1 MFKFFKE
8 KLKSWLGKSKEEIE
22 EKASEK
28 SEKEAEEKPVKIE
41 EKHEEVEKIEEKP
54 KKVEQAKIE
63 GVEEKKAKELKEEL
77 KQLEE
82 ELEEPKEKEKEE
94 KEIEPVM
101 KYNVALQKYE
111 PDLEKTKEIIEI
123 NKKTAPTIEEI
134 KPISREAP
142 TFERIEEE
150 EKEEKK
156 PSIFQRLKEKFSY
169 KLSEEDFEEIF
180 SSLETLLLE
189 NNVALEA
196 VESIKKQIKIE
207 LISKEI
213 KKQNLEQEIKTALK
227 KAIENLLI
235 EPDNILD
242 AVKLK
247 KPFVIVFF
255 GINGTGKTTTIA
267 KVAHL
272 LLKNKISCVL
282 AASDTFRAASI
293 EQLQVHADKLKIKM
307 IKHDYG
313 ADPAAVAFDAIKHAK
328 AHGIEVVLIDTAGRM
343 HTKENLLSEME
354 KICRVTKPD
363 LKIFVAESIAGNDA
377 IQQAK
382 NFNEII
388 GIDGSILT
396 KADVDEK
403 GGTAISIS
411 YAIKKPIFY
420 LGTGQEYEDLKLFDK
435 EEFIK
440 ELGF

>member
-1 MFKFFKE
+1 MFKFFKD

-22 EKASEK
+22 EKASESK
-28 SEKEAEEKPVKIE
+28 RTGLASEE
-41 EKHEEVEKIEEKP
+41 EEVEEAKKEEKIEEIKKVEKKP
-54 KKVEQAKIE
+54 KKVEKSSLLE
-63 GVEEKKAKELKEEL
+63 KETSERKEVEKELKE
-77 KQLEE
+77 LE
-82 ELEEPKEKEKEE
+82 KRIEE
-94 KEIEPVM
+94 KESKPVM
-101 KYNVALQKYE
+101 KYNIALEKFE
-111 PDLEKTKEIIEI
+111 PDIEKTKEIIEI
-123 NKKTAPTIEEI
+123 GKRTAPTIKE
-134 KPISREAP
+134 
-142 TFERIEEE
+142 IEEE
-150 EKEEKK
+150 KEKEEKK
-156 PSIFQRLKEKFSY
+156 PGIFQRLKERFSY

-180 SSLETLLLE
+180 NSLEMLLLE

-196 VESIKKQIKIE
+196 VEAIKKQIKIE

-235 EPDNILD
+235 EPDDLIET
-242 AVKLK
+242 VKLK
-247 KPFVIVFF
+247 KPFIIVFF
-255 GINGTGKTTTIA
+255 GINGVGKTTVIA
-267 KVAHL
+267 KIAHL

-293 EQLQVHADKLKIKM
+293 EQLQFHANKLKIKL

-328 AHGIEVVLIDTAGRM
+328 AQGIEVVLIDTAGRM

-377 IQQAK
+377 VQQAK
-382 NFNEII
+382 HFNEII

-411 YAIKKPIFY
+411 YATQKPIFY
-420 LGTGQEYEDLKLFDK
+420 LGTGQNYEDLKPFDK